1 MNTSTVEQML
11 NCATKHSQS
20 RVKYIS
26 GKAHIIVTWIHKYQ
40 NKRILRNRPMLI
52 IEIPRNGNI
61 SYYLNEIIAE
71 STEIKGVSKAQDRLC
86 ELWRGYTIILFE
98 K

>member
-1 MNTSTVEQML
+1 ML
-11 NCATKHSQS
+11 PNILSPESNIFLEKHS
-20 RVKYIS
+20 
-26 GKAHIIVTWIHKYQ
+26 IVTWIHKYQ

-86 ELWRGYTIILFE
+86 ELWRGYAIILFE

>member
-1 MNTSTVEQML
+1 
-11 NCATKHSQS
+11 
-20 RVKYIS
+20 
-26 GKAHIIVTWIHKYQ
+26 
-40 NKRILRNRPMLI
+40 MLI

-86 ELWRGYTIILFE
+86 ELWRGYAIILFE

>member
-1 MNTSTVEQML
+1 ML
-11 NCATKHSQS
+11 PNILSPESNIFLEK
-20 RVKYIS
+20 
-26 GKAHIIVTWIHKYQ
+26 HIIVTWIHKYQ

-71 STEIKGVSKAQDRLC
+71 STEINGVSKARERLC
-86 ELWRGYTIILFE
+86 ELWRGHAIILFE

>member
-1 MNTSTVEQML
+1 ML
-11 NCATKHSQS
+11 PNILSPES
-20 RVKYIS
+20 NIFLEE
-26 GKAHIIVTWIHKYQ
+26 HIIVTWIHKYQ

-71 STEIKGVSKAQDRLC
+71 SNEINGVSKAQDRLC
-86 ELWRGYTIILFE
+86 ELWRG
-98 K
+98 

>member
-1 MNTSTVEQML
+1 
-11 NCATKHSQS
+11 
-20 RVKYIS
+20 
-26 GKAHIIVTWIHKYQ
+26 
-40 NKRILRNRPMLI
+40 MLI

-71 STEIKGVSKAQDRLC
+71 STEINGVSKARERLC
-86 ELWRGYTIILFE
+86 ELWRGHAIILFE